1 MGKLDAA
8 QENWT
13 GKIFAN
19 DWVVLEK
26 LNCSEYR
33 ALYKKFTGLDA
44 KIKNAHYKCENQ
56 KCGIE
61 TYMERTTIQRAMNSG
76 RSCMSKCQGCDG
88 NPSNCHYEIAVR
100 KKNLTKI
107 PDREQKIQAGKTYG
121 NFYVESILPS
131 GNYSDHQC
139 RANVKCVHCGAKIE
153 EVRWSSILE
162 GTLACECFKER
173 SSGEMAIKA
182 TLEEYNL
189 NWKSEYTFD
198 DLYGIGGG
206 ALRYDFAIF
215 GEKNNLVCLIEYD
228 GEQHFKS
235 VEVFGGNEEFEKR
248 KKHDE
253 IKNNYCKEHNI
264 PLLRIPYTEY
274 LNIPNKIMDFFVEL
288 NNHN

>member
-1 MGKLDAA
+1 MGNFKAA
-8 QENWT
+8 QEDWS
-13 GKIFAN
+13 GEIFVGDWLIQKKISS
-19 DWVVLEK
+19 
-26 LNCSEYR
+26 SEYR
-33 ALYKKFTGLDA
+33 ALYKKVTG
-44 KIKNAHYKCENQ
+44 KEIKNKNTHYECKNQ

-61 TYMERTTIQRAMNSG
+61 TYMDRTTIGRARDNKSP
-76 RSCMSKCQGCDG
+76 CMSKCKGCEG
-88 NPSNCHYEIAVR
+88 TKINCYYKSPIRE
-100 KKNLTKI
+100 KNLTKI

-139 RANVKCVHCGAKIE
+139 RANVKCVHCGVKIE
-153 EVRWSSILE
+153 EVRFDNILE

-274 LNIPNKIMDFFVEL
+274 LNIPNKIMDFFIEL